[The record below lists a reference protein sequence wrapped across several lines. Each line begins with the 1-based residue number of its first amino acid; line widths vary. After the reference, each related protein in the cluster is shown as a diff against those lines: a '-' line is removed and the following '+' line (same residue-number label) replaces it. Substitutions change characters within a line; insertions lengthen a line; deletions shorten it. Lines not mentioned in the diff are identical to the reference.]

1 MFFVF
6 FFHLFTLRDKFSLHS
21 NGQRFLLK
29 VNYTLSRNNNCFSPP
44 TWSEQAFWGLGGGG
58 VQLWLV
64 CNFPVISCSSDKLNA
79 CSSVILTPINKS
91 SFKGIILLHSLWFF
105 TNLLGD
111 APPPKNF
118 YKWHFSFVLT
128 GSDKP
133 TSEWHSMTSSDYGSR
148 NHRRQ
153 EMGGTR
159 DKQFPGEWLKRS
171 PVSTQDI
178 IDCHLTRTKSSRR
191 LSRQPEPGISLND
204 WLSASTLR
212 VYAAWRLFYLKAP
225 NGIWFVT

>member
-1 MFFVF
+1 MHSVRVMQQHNESIWPHRKADKQAHVTA
-6 FFHLFTLRDKFSLHS
+6 HLLCD
-21 NGQRFLLK
+21 
-29 VNYTLSRNNNCFSPP
+29 VNMTWNNHIF
-44 TWSEQAFWGLGGGG
+44 
-58 VQLWLV
+58 
-64 CNFPVISCSSDKLNA
+64 CSSDKLNA
-79 CSSVILTPINKS
+79 CSVSVILTPINKS

-133 TSEWHSMTSSDYGSR
+133 TSEWDSMTSSDYGSR

-191 LSRQPEPGISLND
+191 LSRQPEPGISLSD
-204 WLSASTLR
+204 RLSASTLR

-225 NGIWFVT
+225 NGIWFVTLFILFHFPAAAWTVTDADTDI